1 MRTVVVYR
9 IKIRTGDYDKAAQSN
24 ADAIVA
30 DREYIQKSGASGV
43 YPMMYYN
50 HNIHFLAAAN
60 AMKGRYADA
69 LKSAAELE
77 ANVTPHLK
85 AMPMLEMFAPY
96 KIVTLVRFGK
106 WDEIAKPEKPDE
118 ALKLGTDKGANPV
131 EYALAALAGCLT
143 TTLVCHAAAQG
154 VAIDINR
161 IETRRRHRF
170 ARLSRFGLNRQKRF
184 KPNSRQFQYQSGRA
198 QGKATGTR

>member
-1 MRTVVVYR
+1 MKEQMKQQQNINGINVDELFATV
-9 IKIRTGDYDKAAQSN
+9 
-24 ADAIVA
+24 DAIK
-30 DREYIQKSGASGV
+30 EQ
-43 YPMMYYN
+43 P
-50 HNIHFLAAAN
+50 
-60 AMKGRYADA
+60 
-69 LKSAAELE
+69 
-77 ANVTPHLK
+77 
-85 AMPMLEMFAPY
+85 
-96 KIVTLVRFGK
+96 
-106 WDEIAKPEKPDE
+106 EIAKFKFRAANKWVNSGNNQTTVNEFFGAGQEFVRDQSFVLEKDE
-118 ALKLGTDKGANPV
+118 PPILLGTDKGANPV

-154 VAIDINR
+154 VAIDVNR